1 MSETVAVTGKRAQ
14 TKAANRQA
22 ILTAARHVFAKI
34 GYDAASIRDIIRATS
49 LASGT
54 FYNYFKSKEEVF
66 EAIAD
71 DSAMRIRPLL
81 QNVRKEARDLESYI
95 HAAYTVYFQ
104 FLADE
109 NDEAIAHGAPHLAL
123 IGVRIDTPE
132 MQAVAGEIRQDLE
145 DVLHT
150 NGYSG
155 IDTDYLAAAAIGIAR
170 EMGDYMLRRRPVD
183 APQAARFATQLV
195 LSGLGSL
202 VAKSQ

>member
-1 MSETVAVTGKRAQ
+1 MSDSLAIEGKRAR

-22 ILTAARHVFAKI
+22 ILDAARHVFAKI
-34 GYDAASIRDIIRATS
+34 GYDAASIRDIIRATN

-71 DSAMRIRPLL
+71 DSVRRIRPLL
-81 QNVRKEARDLESYI
+81 QNVRKETSDLETYI

-109 NDEAIAHGAPHLAL
+109 NDEAISRGAPHLAL
-123 IGVRIDTPE
+123 IGVRVDTPE
-132 MQAVAGEIRQDLE
+132 MQAVASEIRQDLE
-145 DVLHT
+145 DVLKL

-170 EMGDYMLRRRPVD
+170 EMGDYMLRRRPVN
-183 APQAARFATQLV
+183 AAEAADFATRLV
-195 LSGLGSL
+195 LSGSGSL
-202 VAKSQ
+202 MARSR